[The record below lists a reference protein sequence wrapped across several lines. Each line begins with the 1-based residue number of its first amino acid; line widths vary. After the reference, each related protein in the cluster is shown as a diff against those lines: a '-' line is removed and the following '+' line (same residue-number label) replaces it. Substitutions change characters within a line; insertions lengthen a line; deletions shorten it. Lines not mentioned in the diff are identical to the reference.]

1 MAHQPRRELMLET
14 AHRLFNEHGFHATGI
29 DLILAESGVSKA
41 TLYKYFRTKEE
52 LILEVL
58 KRRDAEFETMVENS
72 ISRAA
77 EAGDTPDGLQVLALF
92 DVLHEWI
99 NSKGFFGCNFINASS
114 EYGAKDDPIHQFA
127 ARHKKK
133 FRDKVAALL
142 PTPDKKRKALLADQL
157 CLLLDGAI
165 VAAQVRGNKEA
176 AIQAKSAA
184 RALIDVMGGLIAGH

>member
-1 MAHQPRRELMLET
+1 MAHQPRRELMLNT
-14 AHRLFNEHGFHATGI
+14 AYRLFNEHGFHATGI

-58 KRRDAEFETMVENS
+58 KRRDAEFETMVEDYL
-72 ISRAA
+72 SRAA
-77 EAGDTPDGLQVLALF
+77 EAGDTLPDGSQVLVLF
-92 DVLHEWI
+92 DVLHDWI

-127 ARHKKK
+127 ARHKKA
-133 FRDKVAALL
+133 FRDKVVALL
-142 PTPDKKRKALLADQL
+142 PIPDKKRKALLADQL

-165 VAAQVRGNKEA
+165 VTAQVRGNKEA
-176 AIQAKSAA
+176 AKQAKSAA
-184 RALIDVMGGLIAGH
+184 RALIDVMGA